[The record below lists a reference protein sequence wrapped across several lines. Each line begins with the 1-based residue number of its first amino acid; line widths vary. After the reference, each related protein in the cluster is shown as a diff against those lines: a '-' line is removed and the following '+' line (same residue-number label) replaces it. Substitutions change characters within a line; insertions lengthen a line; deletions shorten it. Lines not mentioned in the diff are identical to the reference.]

1 MTGPLDPRRRRG
13 LQWAAAAA
21 LTLLAGVGISRL
33 RIDDDLRALLRDS
46 SADLRVIDEV
56 EATFGGPDHDCFVR
70 ATATSGDLFDA
81 EPLAEL
87 REVVR
92 RLAAVDGVSSV
103 QSIFD
108 VRREGLAGG
117 LLPVIPH
124 RRDGLDAEA
133 RAAAKARAE
142 RHPLVAGHMLS
153 ADGGSSLLLVRLDP
167 SADRARRVPEVVEGL
182 ERALA
187 AAAAAAPAL
196 TLELTGMPALR
207 EQATAALKRD
217 MLLFNGLGMSLA
229 VMLSALA
236 ARSVRSTIVACV
248 PPFVGAV
255 WALGVLGLVNAPV
268 NILTSVV
275 PSLALVVGTC
285 DSIHFIEDMRR
296 SARRGIDPWAASSH
310 AVQRVGRACGLTS
323 LVTAIGFASLAV
335 ARIDA
340 VRTFGIVAAIGALA
354 SFAAVT
360 LLTPLLASSGF
371 FGGLGLGRSNRRVGR
386 FASLLAALSVRHSR
400 PLVALAVAA
409 TLLLAVVGARL
420 DADNRVIDSLPRG
433 AAASRALAG
442 VDAQFGGA
450 MGFDVVVGWPADVDW
465 RDGVVL
471 ASLDGVHDV
480 LEDAGSI
487 SRAISLATV
496 AAPLPDR
503 ARRRLAADDVRDF
516 VSPESRLAV
525 VRARVGDL
533 GSRHLEGVYD
543 RVDEGLARLEH
554 AHPGWRFELAGMSV
568 VSARNIRQLVRDLG
582 SSLLLEV
589 TVIGVILALA
599 FRSPLAGIVSLIP
612 NIFPLV
618 VIAAV
623 LVLSGRSLDP
633 ATVIVFNVCLGLA
646 VDDTVHLLASLSRNR
661 RPGVSIATAVR
672 RAVAETGN
680 AVLLGGL
687 VLAVGFATVTASSV
701 PSLAGFGVLA
711 CAAVAAATVAELL
724 FLPALVVQTDR
735 LVRTWRPAFR
745 DGIFGAAGLAW
756 PALERRTCR
765 SPVTP

>member
-1 MTGPLDPRRRRG
+1 MTGPPDPRRRRG

-33 RIDDDLRALLRDS
+33 RIDDDLRSLLRDS
-46 SADLRVIDEV
+46 SADLRVLDEV

-92 RLAAVDGVSSV
+92 RLEAVEGVAGV

-108 VRREGLAGG
+108 VRRAGLAGG

-124 RRDGLDAEA
+124 RRDGLDAAA
-133 RAAAKARAE
+133 RAQAKARAE

-167 SADRARRVPEVVEGL
+167 EADRTRRLPEVVDGL

-187 AAAAAAPAL
+187 AAAAAAPSL
-196 TLELTGMPALR
+196 VLELTGMPALR
-207 EQATAALKRD
+207 EQAAAALKRD

-229 VMLSALA
+229 VALSALA
-236 ARSVRSTIVACV
+236 ARSVRSTLVACV

-268 NILTSVV
+268 NILTCVV

-296 SARRGIDPWAASSH
+296 SARRGIDPWAASTH

-360 LLTPLLASSGF
+360 LLTPLIASSGF
-371 FGGLGLGRSNRRVGR
+371 FSGQGLGRSNRRVGR
-386 FASLLAALSVRHSR
+386 VAALLAAVSVRHAR
-400 PLVALAVAA
+400 PLVAVAVAG
-409 TLLLAVVGARL
+409 TVLLAVIGGRL

-450 MGFDVVVGWPADVDW
+450 MGFDVVVGWPEDVDW

-471 ASLDGVHDV
+471 TSLDGVHDV
-480 LEDAGSI
+480 LADAGGI

-503 ARRRLAADDVRDF
+503 ARRRLAADDVRDL
-516 VSPESRLAV
+516 VAPESRLAV

-543 RVDEGLARLEH
+543 RVDEGLARLESMR
-554 AHPGWRFELAGMSV
+554 PGWRFELAGMSV

-589 TVIGVILALA
+589 TVIGTILALA
-599 FRSPLAGIVSLIP
+599 FRSPLAGVVSLIP
-612 NIFPLV
+612 NIFPLL

-623 LVLSGRSLDP
+623 LVLTGRSLDP

-646 VDDTVHLLASLSRNR
+646 VDDTVHLMAALSRHR

-701 PSLAGFGVLA
+701 PSLAGFGMLA
-711 CAAVAAATVAELL
+711 CAAVAAATVAELV

-735 LVRTWRPAFR
+735 LVRAWRPAFR
-745 DGIFGAAGLAW
+745 DGIFGAVGLPW
-756 PALERRTCR
+756 PALERPVR
-765 SPVTP
+765 SPVVR